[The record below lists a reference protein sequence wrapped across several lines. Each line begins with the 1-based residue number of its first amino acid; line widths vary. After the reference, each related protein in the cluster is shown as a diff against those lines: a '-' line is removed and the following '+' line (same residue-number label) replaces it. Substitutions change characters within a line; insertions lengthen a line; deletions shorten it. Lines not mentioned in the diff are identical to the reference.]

1 MEKKSGYYSF
11 IASLATSIVIML
23 LFYILGMQRVSTTP
37 WDYKSVDVYAGM
49 LYVFIL
55 SMIVSA
61 SIYTK
66 VPNMNRKVVYYISLL
81 IIVIAAIYFSYAALV
96 APSSLDAQNNLLN
109 DQYGVKGSVVAV
121 HYEYNV
127 ITVLQEKIPG
137 VMPAKIVVYD
147 LDNLNGIR
155 ISDFAEGDNVMLVLW
170 RDVNNPNFALI
181 RITNLNGGIKTK
193 SNSTSKPGITR
204 MS

>member
-23 LFYILGMQRVSTTP
+23 LFYILGMQRVTAIP
-37 WDYKSVDVYAGM
+37 WDYKPVDVYAGM

-66 VPNMNRKVVYYISLL
+66 VPNMNRKIVSYISLS
-81 IIVIAAIYFSYAALV
+81 IIVIALFYFSYVALV
-96 APSSLDAQNNLLN
+96 APSSLNAQNPSN
-109 DQYGVKGSVVAV
+109 DAYEVNGSIVSVN
-121 HYEYNV
+121 YDYNY
-127 ITVLQEKIPG
+127 ITVQQEEIPG
-137 VMPAKIVVYD
+137 VMPVRIVVYS
-147 LDNLNGIR
+147 LENLNGIR
-155 ISDFAEGDNVMLVLW
+155 ISDFVEGDNVRLVLR

-181 RITNLNGGIKTK
+181 RVTK
-193 SNSTSKPGITR
+193 SKSSSVNKSGMT
-204 MS
+204 